1 MAQDTTGTFT
11 KGQIFDLAFD
21 CLHRN
26 GCDDENARA
35 IADNIARAELDGCAS
50 HGLFRLPGYVAAL
63 RSEKVDGAA
72 RPHTAVSQKAPSV
85 LKVDAAGGFAPLALE
100 VARPEL
106 ISLTKKMGIAAIGV
120 VHVHHFSALWADV
133 EPLAE
138 AGLVALACTAYLP
151 AVAPVGSS
159 TPFFGTNPMAFA
171 WPRKGKPPMVIDQS
185 SAAMARGEVMIAARD
200 GKDVPEG
207 VGLDTDGQPTTDPAK
222 VLEGVMLPFGGHKG
236 SAIALI
242 VELLAAGLIGESFSV
257 EAKERDNADGG
268 PPRGGMFMMAI
279 NPDMFGDE
287 SWDAHSNTF
296 LTKLENLDGVRL
308 PGQRRIANRTNN
320 AEHGIRVKQE
330 LLDTIRSLPSL
341 E

>member
-1 MAQDTTGTFT
+1 MKETIAKNQV
-11 KGQIFDLAFD
+11 FDLAFN
-21 CLHRN
+21 CLHHN

-35 IADNIARAELDGCAS
+35 VADNIARAELDGCTS

-63 RSEKVDGAA
+63 RSGKVDGAA
-72 RPHTAVSQKAPSV
+72 RPLTTISKMAPSV
-85 LKVDAAGGFAPLALE
+85 LNVDAAGGFAPLALE

-106 ISLTKKMGIAAIGV
+106 IALTRKMGIAAMGV

-138 AGLVALACTAYLP
+138 AGLVALACTTYLP
-151 AVAPVGSS
+151 AVAPVGTN

-171 WPRKGKPPMVIDQS
+171 WPRKGMPPMVIDQS

-200 GKDVPEG
+200 GKEVPEG
-207 VGLDTDGQPTTDPAK
+207 VGLDRNGHPTTDPVK
-222 VLEGVMLPFGGHKG
+222 VLDGVMLPFGGHKG
-236 SAIALI
+236 SAIALM
-242 VELLAAGLIGESFSV
+242 VELLAAGLVGEAFSI

-268 PPRGGMFMMAI
+268 PPRGGMFLMAI
-279 NPDMFGDE
+279 NPDMFGDK
-287 SWDAHSNTF
+287 SWDVHSNAF
-296 LTKLENLDGVRL
+296 LTKLGNLDGARL

-320 AEHGIRVKQE
+320 AEHGIRVKRE
-330 LLDTIRSLPSL
+330 LLDKIRSLQPS